1 MRSNPFFEE
10 QKVTAF
16 YPQSNFL
23 SQLEKQLPPPQPKKK
38 SQKSQKSKIS
48 TTTTTNTAGSS
59 AKTQNEN
66 HNQQNFDESS
76 FATNLIH
83 KLEQADVESKMKL
96 LKEKVVLLA
105 CTQSGSRHLQKEI
118 AKADS
123 SFVEFMLKDIG
134 RKLSVIMV
142 DRYGNYFCQKLLQN
156 CTINQRSNV
165 LQLIRTDF
173 TKICCD

>member
-1 MRSNPFFEE
+1 
-10 QKVTAF
+10 
-16 YPQSNFL
+16 
-23 SQLEKQLPPPQPKKK
+23 
-38 SQKSQKSKIS
+38 
-48 TTTTTNTAGSS
+48 
-59 AKTQNEN
+59 
-66 HNQQNFDESS
+66 
-76 FATNLIH
+76 
-83 KLEQADVESKMKL
+83 MKL
-96 LKEKVVLLA
+96 LRDKVVPLA

-165 LQLIRTDF
+165 LQLIKTDF
-173 TKICCD
+173 TKICCDQRGTHTVQSILDNIELTLYEDFVRQTLKGQVCKLSADQQGTHVIQKLIQAPVKASASFNRIFEFVFAEVHE